1 MREQWPSKGQE
12 EGGGGGGGGGGGQHV
27 VSTAA
32 AAAAAA
38 EMDDGYSEFKAVV
51 AQALRGKDVTA
62 TSPGVSA
69 ISRSDLS
76 LICEGSRSQ
85 TEHTCK

>member
-1 MREQWPSKGQE
+1 MAKQRA
-12 EGGGGGGGGGGGQHV
+12 GGGGGGGRHM
-27 VSTAA
+27 VSTTTATTTT
-32 AAAAAA
+32 AAAA

-69 ISRSDLS
+69 TSR
-76 LICEGSRSQ
+76 R
-85 TEHTCK
+85 H

>member
-12 EGGGGGGGGGGGQHV
+12 EGGGGGGGQHM

-32 AAAAAA
+32 TTTAA
-38 EMDDGYSEFKAVV
+38 EMDDGYSEFKAVA

-62 TSPGVSA
+62 TSPGASA
-69 ISRSDLS
+69 ISR
-76 LICEGSRSQ
+76 R
-85 TEHTCK
+85 H